1 MAKTEDMVE
10 VLKDL
15 GSSTPGVEASAVVS
29 LDGFI
34 IASALPA
41 DTEEDR
47 VAAMAAATLSLG
59 ERGAGELNRG
69 NFEQLF
75 IKGDNGY
82 IVLLSIGAEAILI
95 VLARADAKLGLIFL
109 DTKRTAEKIEKLL

>member
-1 MAKTEDMVE
+1 MAKTEDMVK

-15 GSSTPGVEASAVVS
+15 GASTPGVEASAVVS
-29 LDGFI
+29 LDGFV

-41 DTEEDR
+41 DTEEDK

-59 ERGAGELNRG
+59 ERSADELNRG
-69 NFEQLF
+69 SFEQLF

-82 IVLLSIGAEAILI
+82 IVLLSAGKEAILI
-95 VLARADAKLGLIFL
+95 VLARVDAKLGLIFL
-109 DTKRTAEKIEKLL
+109 DAKRAAEKIEKFL